1 MGETKRKKIKRN
13 NWSTKAMYL
22 PALLLFSI
30 FVIYPMFTGIKISFT
45 NWNGFSQSYKY
56 VGFENYFA
64 MLKDKNVWSS
74 FANTIVYGVGSTVL
88 QQLAGL
94 STALLINSKFK
105 GRTLGR
111 TIIYM
116 PVLIAAVIMG
126 NMWYFLLQYDG
137 GAINDILIVFGKEPV
152 DWLTQGNLTVWIIV
166 LVNTLQFYGI
176 SMVIYLAGL
185 QGIPQMYYEAADIDG
200 AKKVTKFFHITVPL
214 LMPAIST
221 SVVLNLIGGLKLFDV
236 VKALT
241 NGGPGYSTHSLSTLV
256 NFTYF
261 NNQSAGY
268 ASVIGL
274 FLFGFIVIV
283 SLIAQKYFKSK
294 EVDI

>member
-1 MGETKRKKIKRN
+1 
-13 NWSTKAMYL
+13 
-22 PALLLFSI
+22 
-30 FVIYPMFTGIKISFT
+30 
-45 NWNGFSQSYKY
+45 
-56 VGFENYFA
+56 
-64 MLKDKNVWSS
+64 
-74 FANTIVYGVGSTVL
+74 
-88 QQLAGL
+88 
-94 STALLINSKFK
+94 
-105 GRTLGR
+105 
-111 TIIYM
+111 
-116 PVLIAAVIMG
+116 
-126 NMWYFLLQYDG
+126 
-137 GAINDILIVFGKEPV
+137 
-152 DWLTQGNLTVWIIV
+152 
-166 LVNTLQFYGI
+166 
-176 SMVIYLAGL
+176 MVIYLAGL

-200 AKKVTKFFHITVPL
+200 AKASTKFFHITVPL

-274 FLFGFIVIV
+274 FLFIFIVSV
-283 SLIAQKYFKSK
+283 SLIAQKFFKSK